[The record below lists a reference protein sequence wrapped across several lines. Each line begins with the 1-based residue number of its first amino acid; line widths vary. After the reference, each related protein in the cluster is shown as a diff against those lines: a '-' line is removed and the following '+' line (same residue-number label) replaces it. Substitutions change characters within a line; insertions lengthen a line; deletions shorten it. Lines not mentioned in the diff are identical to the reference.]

1 MGRLTALMRGE
12 KMQDMLNELGRL
24 INEVWQTGS
33 FGIGAGNLLSALAV
47 FLLFA
52 VLRGLF
58 TRFVLSA
65 FERLTRRTETQ
76 IDDMLREALEKPMK
90 FFFIVLGAFF
100 AIEVLALTGLMQ
112 ELADKALRSL
122 IALAIFWTVYA
133 ACEPV
138 AYAMRR
144 IEDMLSREIVA
155 WLVTILRWGII
166 LTGFATVLQIWGI
179 QIAPII
185 AGFGLFGVAVALGAQ
200 DLFKNL
206 LGGVSI
212 LVERR
217 FKIAD
222 LIAVEGVV
230 QGVVEDI
237 GFRSTRV
244 RRLDK
249 VPVTVPNYMFADN
262 ALINYTEMTHRRI
275 HWKIGIEYSVTKE
288 QLHQIRD
295 AILAWLLDNDNFVQ
309 SPDLPSQVFI
319 DSFNDS
325 SIDMM
330 VYCFTADTAWTNY
343 LSHKQDLAYAIK
355 DIVEGAGTAF
365 AFPSRTI
372 YHQHETDAPEIFA
385 PPKDEK

>member
-1 MGRLTALMRGE
+1 
-12 KMQDMLNELGRL
+12 
-24 INEVWQTGS
+24 
-33 FGIGAGNLLSALAV
+33 
-47 FLLFA
+47 
-52 VLRGLF
+52 
-58 TRFVLSA
+58 
-65 FERLTRRTETQ
+65 
-76 IDDMLREALEKPMK
+76 
-90 FFFIVLGAFF
+90 
-100 AIEVLALTGLMQ
+100 
-112 ELADKALRSL
+112 
-122 IALAIFWTVYA
+122 
-133 ACEPV
+133 
-138 AYAMRR
+138 
-144 IEDMLSREIVA
+144 
-155 WLVTILRWGII
+155 
-166 LTGFATVLQIWGI
+166 
-179 QIAPII
+179 
-185 AGFGLFGVAVALGAQ
+185 LFGVAVALGAQ